1 MSSALVL
8 FRVWLHCTGTDPSV
22 ALVQA
27 GSADSAYDALIWR
40 VNATA
45 STFKDSSHIYLFKR
59 NAASSQRLA
68 LDINLELTL
77 IAIF

>member
-1 MSSALVL
+1 ML

-40 VNATA
+40 DNATV
-45 STFKDSSHIYLFKR
+45 STFKDSSPIYLLPS
-59 NAASSQRLA
+59 SSQRLA